1 MLVINARLMLV
12 CAAPIAMGIS
22 FSLYARVKQLLEAAD
37 GRQRTKEAAERAEIA
52 AGAITGGG
60 KGRVVRARQ
69 PADATA
75 AGAGKRGGKQLAV
88 AARGRGH

>member
-1 MLVINARLMLV
+1 
-12 CAAPIAMGIS
+12 MGIS

-37 GRQRTKEAAERAEIA
+37 GRQRTKEAAERAELA

-69 PADATA
+69 STDAAA

-88 AARGRGH
+88 AAARGGRH